1 MGGGLGCDTACI
13 DDWLCIEPLYLLH
26 CCMFSLGSAKSGFGE
41 AGLKDLALVSGQPR
55 RGQLT

>member
-13 DDWLCIEPLYLLH
+13 DDWFCILAAILLR
-26 CCMFSLGSAKSGFGE
+26 CCVFSLGSAKSRFGE